1 MEKIISQLFGA
12 RDTAHI
18 FHLRTDSF
26 SQHMALGELYDA
38 LTDLADTLSEIYQ
51 GKYKMLD
58 LHNPEFIFSDDDVKA
73 FIIELAAWAEESRS
87 EINPDD
93 TFILNEWDSVIA
105 TIFRTKYKLERFTK
119 P

>member
-12 RDTAHI
+12 RDTAHV

-38 LTDLADTLSEIYQ
+38 LVDLADLLSEIYQ
-51 GKYKMLD
+51 GKYGMLE
-58 LHNPEFIFSDDDVKA
+58 LSSPEFIFSTDDVKA
-73 FIIELAAWAEESRS
+73 FIVELAVWAEESRS
-87 EINPDD
+87 EINPQD
-93 TFILNEWDSVIA
+93 TFILNEWDSVLTI
-105 TIFRTKYKLERFTK
+105 IFRTKYKLERFTK